1 MILKHAVASQD
12 VVKQAAAEEVEV
24 EGTGQ
29 GKDATADA
37 SDGLADLLSGLD
49 ITGVK
54 KKKVFCACTRK
65 CATRKCPCLSAQTI
79 CNELCHKNN
88 NACTNV

>member
-12 VVKQAAAEEVEV
+12 IVQKAAAEGVEV
-24 EGTGQ
+24 VEVVGTG
-29 GKDATADA
+29 DA
-37 SDGLADLLSGLD
+37 SDGLADLLSGMD

-65 CATRKCPCLSAQTI
+65 CATRKCPCLSAQTV